1 MYTRSTISMDEYGW
15 SAGDA
20 GRRDDKLSA
29 RTRRRQQAM
38 RTERQCEIR
47 RRKRRQKSRFGLR
60 KRTLVLLL
68 AVVLLGVMTW
78 TGHTPVSRMLLAG
91 GGCPKSLMELAERQ
105 PEAYTFVRD
114 YSKHK
119 GEAFDAGAIDISDDL
134 AEEEV
139 PSFLQWDE
147 RWGYA
152 WYGDDYLAVNG
163 CGPVCLS
170 MVACARTGDAS
181 LNPLAVAQFAEQHGY
196 YVNGKGS
203 AWALMEEGAAQLGL
217 SAYVEYPSGDTIQAA
232 LAEGKTIICSVMP
245 GDFTSSGH
253 FIVLAG
259 LADDGSVIV
268 HDPNSIKRSEKTWDA
283 QQIADQTAQMWVYD

>member
-15 SAGDA
+15 SAGYAD
-20 GRRDDKLSA
+20 RRDDKLSA

-38 RTERQCEIR
+38 RTERQREIR
-47 RRKRRQKSRFGLR
+47 RRKHRQKSRLGLR
-60 KRTLVLLL
+60 KR
-68 AVVLLGVMTW
+68 M
-78 TGHTPVSRMLLAG
+78 AG

-217 SAYVEYPSGDTIQAA
+217 SAYAEYPSRDTIQSA

-245 GDFTSSGH
+245 GDFTTSGH

-268 HDPNSIKRSEKTWDA
+268 HDPNSIKRSEMTWDA
-283 QQIADQTAQMWVYD
+283 QQIADQTAQMWVYE